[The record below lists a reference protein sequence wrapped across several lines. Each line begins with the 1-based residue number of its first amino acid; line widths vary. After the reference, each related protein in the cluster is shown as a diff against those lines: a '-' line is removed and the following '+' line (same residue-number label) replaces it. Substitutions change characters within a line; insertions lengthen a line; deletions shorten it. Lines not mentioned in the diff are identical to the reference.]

1 MICPKLTSF
10 PGAQR
15 GIPMASP
22 LGVFF
27 GLVLENSSSLPWREA
42 ELELLSQI
50 SQLVF
55 CQGEYFQKGVHLGL
69 GRAVLIPKGWFGLNV
84 GLLVPASWEELLPQC
99 DALVTSRV

>member
-1 MICPKLTSF
+1 
-10 PGAQR
+10 
-15 GIPMASP
+15 MASL

-27 GLVLENSSSLPWREA
+27 GSVLENSSSLPRREA

-50 SQLVF
+50 SLLVF

-69 GRAVLIPKGWFGLNV
+69 GRAVLMIPKSSEGWFGLNV
-84 GLLVPASWEELLPQC
+84 GLLIPTSWEELLPQR